1 VVRTSS
7 KVDNQTTENEA
18 SDEGD
23 YDTKVISVNVQGRI
37 NIRLMMEKTNSAR
50 YDVRPYSFGKSN

>member
-1 VVRTSS
+1 MVRTST
-7 KVDNQTTENEA
+7 KVDDQTTENEA

-23 YDTKVISVNVQGRI
+23 CGTTVVSVNVQGRI

-50 YDVRPYSFGKSN
+50 CDVRSYSFRKSN